1 MENNA
6 TKELID
12 KYLKGLLS
20 AQEAK
25 QVEQLLER
33 MADEQAF
40 ETLPEEERKEAQQGG
55 YERLLSRIQAAEQ
68 PAPVRKIFR
77 AKRLKIAATI
87 ALFII
92 AGTLYRNS
100 LLNLVAP
107 HRLTDLSSTSGKI
120 RKLILS
126 DGSIVWLKD
135 NSKLIYPVTFGK
147 GNRVVTLE
155 GEALF
160 EVAKDA
166 EHPFYIHC
174 GPLTTQVLGTSF
186 NIRSNGRQT
195 EVTVLTGKI
204 SLSTEKAGRIL
215 VYPNEKAVYA
225 VSSETIAKDSKTT
238 TPLHELTRGTEY
250 NMAFN
255 DAHMP
260 DVIKRI
266 ENKFDVQILLKD
278 TTINHHLITADL
290 TDQSLDNTMKMIG
303 QALNLEIVIEGR
315 TISLQQ
321 QRKHN

>member
-1 MENNA
+1 MDNNA
-6 TKELID
+6 IKKLID
-12 KYLKGLLS
+12 QYLKGQLS

-40 ETLPEEERKEAQQGG
+40 ETLPEEEREEARQGG
-55 YERLLSRIQAAEQ
+55 YERLLTRIQAAEQ
-68 PAPVRKIFR
+68 PAPVRKL
-77 AKRLKIAATI
+77 KRLKIAATV

-92 AGTLYRNS
+92 AGTLYRNN

-107 HRLTDLSSTSGKI
+107 HRLTDVTSAKGKI

-135 NSKLIYPVTFGK
+135 SSKLIFPVTFGK
-147 GNRVVTLE
+147 GSRVVTLE

-186 NIRSNGRQT
+186 NIRSNGQQT

-204 SLSTEKAGRIL
+204 SLSSAKAGRIM

-225 VSSETIAKDSKTT
+225 VSSETIAKDHKAVH
-238 TPLHELTRGTEY
+238 PLHELTRGTEY
-250 NMAFN
+250 DMAFN
-255 DAHMP
+255 DANMQE
-260 DVIKRI
+260 VIKRI
-266 ENKFDVQILLKD
+266 ENKFDIQILLKD
-278 TTINHHLITADL
+278 TTINHNLITADL
-290 TDQSLDNTMKMIG
+290 TDQSLENTMKMIG
-303 QALNLEIVIEGR
+303 QALNLEVLMEGK

-321 QRKHN
+321 QTRHN